1 MLTLSDA
8 QLLGT
13 TRGLG
18 RVLRFEG
25 GHYVVEMQGHF
36 DASDLSEGLRMVRAD
51 SRGRAESVIFAEG
64 DALESYD
71 RSILTYYER
80 STEPFEVGLVGV
92 VLRSPLLR
100 MVARA
105 AGLGLVAFSRVR
117 FDVYDTLEEALTAV
131 SRRR

>member
-1 MLTLSDA
+1 MSDG

-13 TRGLG
+13 TGGRG
-18 RVLRFEG
+18 RVLRFDG

-36 DASDLSEGLRMVRAD
+36 DASHLSEALRLVRVD
-51 SRGRAESVIFAEG
+51 SKGRAESVIFVEG

-117 FDVYDTLEEALTAV
+117 FDVYETLEEALRATQ
-131 SRRR
+131 RRR

>member
-1 MLTLSDA
+1 MSDG

-13 TRGLG
+13 TGGRG
-18 RVLRFEG
+18 RVLRFDG

-36 DASDLSEGLRMVRAD
+36 DASHLSQALRLVRAD
-51 SRGRAESVIFAEG
+51 SKGRAESVIFAEG

-117 FDVYDTLEEALTAV
+117 FDVYETLEEALRATQ
-131 SRRR
+131 RRR